1 MTEGADD
8 MAKSVKYIGPY
19 AEGVDVQVDGRWLR
33 CLPGASIEVPD
44 AVAASLCEQTTNW
57 EPVKAAPPP
66 KDSGK

>member
-1 MTEGADD
+1 

-44 AVAASLCEQTTNW
+44 AMAASLCEQTTNW
-57 EPVKAAPPP
+57 QAVKAAPAIEGRGQVT
-66 KDSGK
+66 S